1 MSRISPRAMIET
13 SSGTPSNPFLSIEK
27 AFRILEILSA
37 HSPLGVSEIADE
49 LGLKKSSVSRLLKA
63 LAELGYAEVTAQR
76 GQYRMGPRILVLA
89 KGYLEDDR
97 LVKEAQP
104 VLHELALTLRASAHL
119 AVLAGDDLVIV
130 AKEPSPEPIQVITR
144 VGGRTPLHASALG
157 KVLLADL
164 PEKKRMALLG
174 HNLIRY
180 TEKTITDLRKLQ
192 KALDEIRERGFAVE
206 LEEEHVGVGCIGA
219 PVRNAL
225 GRWVAAISVAGPL
238 HGTPFQINAAHQQ
251 LVVEKAAELS
261 RRVTRD

>member
-1 MSRISPRAMIET
+1 MNRISPRTKRET

-37 HSPLGVSEIADE
+37 HSPLGVTEIAE
-49 LGLKKSSVSRLLKA
+49 LLGLKKSSVSRLLKA
-63 LAELGYAEVTAQR
+63 LAGLGYAEVTAQR
-76 GQYRMGPRILVLA
+76 GQYHMGPRILVLA

-104 VLHELALTLRASAHL
+104 ILHELALTLRASAHL
-119 AVLAGDDLVIV
+119 AVLAGGDLVIV
-130 AKEPSPEPIQVITR
+130 AKEPSPEHIQVTTR
-144 VGGRTPLHASALG
+144 VGGQTPLHASALG

-164 PEKKRMALLG
+164 PEKKLTALLG
-174 HNLIRY
+174 NTLTRY
-180 TEKTITDLRKLQ
+180 TEKTITDPRELQ
-192 KALDEIRERGFAVE
+192 KVLDEIRKQGFAIE
-206 LEEEHVGVGCIGA
+206 LEEEHLGVGCIGA

-238 HGTPFQINAAHQQ
+238 HGTPFKINAAHQQ

-261 RRVTRD
+261 HRITRD